1 MPYPEQKEFHFSGA
15 EAFSTT
21 KIIRSEVSEVK
32 VIRHSRI
39 LAAFFLFGLLFHPVT
54 ASAQFQTGPEVGF
67 NNSVIEKGVPADWT
81 LQAHKGKAE
90 IQPVND
96 NGTRVLY
103 MRSVSSAFT
112 LLLYTVLAIR
122 EFSFFDW
129 AWKVWFPAL
138 RSDIREMATGDRA
151 LMVYSL

>member
-1 MPYPEQKEFHFSGA
+1 M
-15 EAFSTT
+15 
-21 KIIRSEVSEVK
+21 K
-32 VIRHSRI
+32 VIRQSRI

-54 ASAQFQTGPEVGF
+54 ASAQFQTDPEVGF

-103 MRSVSSAFT
+103 IRSVRSAFT
-112 LLLYTVLAIR
+112 LLLGTVLTIR
-122 EFSFFDW
+122 EFSFLDW
-129 AWKVWFPAL
+129 AWKAWFLPL
-138 RSDIREMATGDRA
+138 RSDIRERATDDRA
-151 LMVYSL
+151 YSSIAYSI